1 MDKQKLNTP
10 SSNDVNALKAAE
22 DKVQATEMDSVI
34 CRIEDFSLSFEKEKK
49 WYPAVSNISLDIHA
63 GEMAALIG
71 ESGCGKSVTAL
82 SMMGLQP
89 EKAAISG
96 QIFFEGIDLTKLT
109 EKQWAVIRGNRISM
123 IFQEPMTA
131 LNPLIK
137 VGRQIAE
144 NLRHHQKIGKA
155 EAKQQVLSMMRQVGL
170 PDVEAMYETYPHQLS
185 GGQRQRIM
193 IAMAFINNPALL
205 IADEPTTA
213 LDVTIQA
220 QIMELM
226 RKMNRELGSAVLLI
240 SHDLGVVKRLCSHVF
255 IMYAG
260 HVVESGAVEQI
271 LRQPMHP
278 YTKGLVAAI
287 PSASRRGQELAS
299 IPGTVPGIFARPE
312 TGCAFCGRCAW
323 KKKICETQDPPV
335 IDYDGRKIQC
345 HMTVKE
351 MLAGERRAQDA
362 GTGSQTEEG
371 KEER

>member
-1 MDKQKLNTP
+1 MDKKFNIPPSNAADALN
-10 SSNDVNALKAAE
+10 AAAGTVRTME
-22 DKVQATEMDSVI
+22 TDSVI
-34 CRIEDFSLSFEKEKK
+34 CRLDDFSLSFEKEKK
-49 WYPAVSNISLDIHA
+49 WYPAVSHISLDIRA

-82 SMMGLQP
+82 SMMGLQS
-89 EKAAISG
+89 EKAAVSG
-96 QIFFEGIDLTKLT
+96 QIFFEGTDLTKLT
-109 EKQWAVIRGNRISM
+109 EKQWAALRGNRISM

-137 VGRQIAE
+137 VGKQIAE

-155 EAKQQVLSMMRQVGL
+155 EAKQKVLSMMRQVGL
-170 PDVEAMYETYPHQLS
+170 PDVEAMYDTYPHQLS

-240 SHDLGVVKRLCSHVF
+240 SHDLGVVKRLCSRVF

-260 HVVESGAVEQI
+260 HVVESGSVGEI

-312 TGCAFCGRCAW
+312 SGCAFCGRCAW

-335 IDYDGRKIQC
+335 IDYGGRRIQC
-345 HMTVKE
+345 HLTAEE
-351 MLAGERRAQDA
+351 MLVGAGCGQDA
-362 GTGSQTEEG
+362 GIGSQTADDR
-371 KEER
+371 EER

>member
-1 MDKQKLNTP
+1 MDRQKLNAL
-10 SSNDVNALKAAE
+10 SSDAANASKAAAGT
-22 DKVQATEMDSVI
+22 VQAAEMDSVI

-49 WYPAVSNISLDIHA
+49 WYPAVSHINLDIHA

-89 EKAAISG
+89 EKAEISG
-96 QIFFEGIDLTKLT
+96 QIFFEGNDLTKLT
-109 EKQWAVIRGNRISM
+109 EKQWAALRGNRISM

-137 VGRQIAE
+137 VGKQIAE

-155 EAKQQVLSMMRQVGL
+155 EAKQKVLSMMRQVGL
-170 PDVEAMYETYPHQLS
+170 PDVEAMYDTYPHQLS

-193 IAMAFINNPALL
+193 IAMAFINDPALL

-240 SHDLGVVKRLCSHVF
+240 SHDLGVVKRLCSRVF

-260 HVVESGAVEQI
+260 HVVESGSVGEI

-312 TGCAFCGRCAW
+312 SGCAFCGRCAW

-335 IDYDGRKIQC
+335 IDYGGRRIQC
-345 HMTVKE
+345 HLTAEE
-351 MLAGERRAQDA
+351 MLVGAGCGQDA
-362 GTGSQTEEG
+362 GIGSQTADDR
-371 KEER
+371 EER